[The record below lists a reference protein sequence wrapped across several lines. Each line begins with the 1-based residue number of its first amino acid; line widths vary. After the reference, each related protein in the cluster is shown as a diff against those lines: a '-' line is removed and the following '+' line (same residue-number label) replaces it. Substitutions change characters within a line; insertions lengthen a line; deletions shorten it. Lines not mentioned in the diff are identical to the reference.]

1 MFGAADSAA
10 LRAPVQ
16 RAAPRSRA
24 VVAAVAGD
32 SKKILMM
39 GACASRTARTAQPPP
54 GLAPGSA
61 ATEVA
66 PVADATRCP
75 AGGTRFIGLYLA
87 RQLVEA
93 GHEARLARAQRRHR
107 ALQRPAGAQLTLASR
122 LCRATASQVTLF
134 TRGKTPIAQ
143 QIPDDTAASFK
154 AYESKIKHIKGNR
167 QASATRECP
176 VSAIGCALRCQRALA
191 SRARR
196 TPTTAPALRRCAASC
211 LCAALCRA
219 RLASAM
225 R

>member
-1 MFGAADSAA
+1 MFGAADGAA

-39 GACASRTARTAQPPP
+39 GACASRTARAGQPPRP
-54 GLAPGSA
+54 APAGST

-93 GHEARLARAQRRHR
+93 GHEARRARPERRLR
-107 ALQRPAGAQLTLASR
+107 ALQR
-122 LCRATASQVTLF
+122 
-134 TRGKTPIAQ
+134 
-143 QIPDDTAASFK
+143 
-154 AYESKIKHIKGNR
+154 R
-167 QASATRECP
+167 QEHS
-176 VSAIGCALRCQRALA
+176 
-191 SRARR
+191 
-196 TPTTAPALRRCAASC
+196 
-211 LCAALCRA
+211 
-219 RLASAM
+219 
-225 R
+225 